1 MKNMLMAGAAL
12 ALLCAPAAAQTPM
25 VGIPWVPLGYCQLT
39 SPGAASKLSA
49 CNSGAGIPAG
59 ANLVVIR
66 TEGQAIRYRD
76 DGVAPTAAVGQPILV
91 ADPPFVYEGTL
102 SAFQLIQQGSNAT
115 VDVTFYKIP
124 AQ

>member
-1 MKNMLMAGAAL
+1 MRKLLFAL
-12 ALLCAPAAAQTPM
+12 ALLLPSAASAQTPV
-25 VGIPWVPLGYCQLT
+25 VGVPWVPLGYCQLT
-39 SPGAASKLSA
+39 APGAASKLSA

-59 ANLVVIR
+59 ANVVVIR

-76 DGVAPTAAVGQPILV
+76 DGTAPTAAIGQPILV

-102 SAFQLIQQGSNAT
+102 AAFQLIQEAGSAT
-115 VDVTFYKIP
+115 VDITFYKIP

>member
-1 MKNMLMAGAAL
+1 MKNFLAAAIVSL
-12 ALLCAPAAAQTPM
+12 FLCASASAQTPM

-59 ANLVVIR
+59 ANLAVIR

-76 DGVAPTAAVGQPILV
+76 DGTAPTAAIGQPILV
-91 ADPPFVYEGTL
+91 ADPPFVYQGTL
-102 SAFQLIQQGSNAT
+102 SAFQLIQEGSNAT